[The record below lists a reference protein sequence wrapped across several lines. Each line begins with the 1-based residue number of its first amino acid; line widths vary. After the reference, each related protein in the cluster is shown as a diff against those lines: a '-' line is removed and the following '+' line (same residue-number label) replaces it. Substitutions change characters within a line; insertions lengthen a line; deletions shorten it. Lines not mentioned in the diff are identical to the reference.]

1 MITTAPPVTVG
12 DKHYIA
18 YGGWNGHHESR
29 DRRSAIGMAIA
40 DKHRFAALT
49 GGRFD
54 TLPVPPGTTR
64 IEVNVNAAPSRPLEY
79 ELIDESGETL
89 PGFRGERLHPGA
101 RKYFRL

>member
-1 MITTAPPVTVG
+1 
-12 DKHYIA
+12 
-18 YGGWNGHHESR
+18 
-29 DRRSAIGMAIA
+29 MAIA

-89 PGFRGERLHPGA
+89 PGFRVKDCIPVRENTFAHELRFQRQPALPHA
-101 RKYFRL
+101 AFAIRFHVNDAAIFAYRATA